1 MPVRGRCEGVQK
13 LIETALTLEGISSY
27 NPARSCR
34 QETMNWSVLIVCLPQ
49 RLSREA
55 CAKDA
60 HLRRFLNMR
69 VKLVTFGITAVATL
83 VLVVQASSQAV
94 AQGNA
99 NKPAAKKKAPPAPP
113 QAKPANAAPAPA
125 PASAEAK
132 PKPKPKPKKKAAMAG
147 VPKGVP
153 NCIKHLS
160 QMAAKDPLIDY
171 FGHPSEIINDGLLW
185 NDPKSHCSV
194 AGDDAMKKKVL
205 DLADAWRKKDATQV
219 RSILG
224 ELEASAK

>member
-1 MPVRGRCEGVQK
+1 MATGVGVRK
-13 LIETALTLEGISSY
+13 LIETALTLERFHRIILARKL
-27 NPARSCR
+27 PAGDYELVRSD
-34 QETMNWSVLIVCLPQ
+34 CLPSPTI
-49 RLSREA
+49 SREA
-55 CAKDA
+55 SAKDA
-60 HLRRFLNMR
+60 HQRRFLNMR
-69 VKLVTFGITAVATL
+69 VKLVTFCITAVATL
-83 VLVVQASSQAV
+83 ALVAQASSQAV

-99 NKPAAKKKAPPAPP
+99 NKPAAKKKAPPPPP
-113 QAKPANAAPAPA
+113 QAKPATPAAPAPA
-125 PASAEAK
+125 ETAAK

-147 VPKGVP
+147 VPRGVP

-205 DLADAWRKKDATQV
+205 DLAEAWRKKDATQV

-224 ELEASAK
+224 ELEGSAK